1 MKTKIV
7 FGLLA
12 FLLVIFIIL
21 LFIPENKTFKIISS
35 PKVYSILKSSD
46 NETFTIQFLVNKN
59 NTYYF
64 DENFISSISLN
75 SELDEE
81 IIPLIIKEISY
92 DSMIYEYENDKYYI
106 VEIKLEVGFNSDDFL
121 IKFEKAYLELN
132 YSNNEE
138 LKLYIGEFNYCFN
151 EDINTELSLNNLYST
166 VKEINGVNTVTG
178 VYIKLNNISDE
189 NLVITNFNLGSNSVY
204 FNNFYLSEI
213 FVEPDLFDNV
223 EDVLVLQDYNFNIY
237 STDVYQSILLR
248 ENQSV
253 MIYVPLSYIGDI
265 NYIHRFY
272 IEIEYENEA
281 GISKLVIDDFP
292 FINTSIFQESLE
304 NEYVTYEIPN

>member
-35 PKVYSILKSSD
+35 PKVFSILKSSD

-64 DENFISSISLN
+64 DEDFISSASLN

-92 DSMIYEYENDKYYI
+92 DSMIYEYEKDKYYI

-121 IKFEKAYLELN
+121 IEFEKAYLELN
-132 YSNNEE
+132 YSNNED
-138 LKLYIGEFNYCFN
+138 LKLYIGEFNYYFN

-166 VKEINGVNTVTG
+166 VKEIDGVNTVTG

-213 FVEPDLFDNV
+213 FVEPDLFDDV

-237 STDVYQSILLR
+237 TTGIYQSILLR

-281 GISKLVIDDFP
+281 GVSKLVIDDFP
-292 FINTSIFQESLE
+292 FINTSIFQDSLE
-304 NEYVTYEIPN
+304 DEYVTYEIPN